1 MDIIKVGILGVAAVL
16 LAIPLRKDKQEYS
29 MFISMAVCICI
40 FIYIITKVEI
50 VLEFIQKLEGLVA
63 IDTAYIGLVIKMVGI
78 TYAAEFAVNVCK
90 DAGFGAIAGQI
101 ETFAKMSI
109 LVVSLPVLLAL
120 IDTIGS
126 LM

>member
-1 MDIIKVGILGVAAVL
+1 MDIIKVGILGVATVL

-101 ETFAKMSI
+101 ENFAKMSI

>member
-1 MDIIKVGILGVAAVL
+1 MDIITVGILGVAAVL